1 MGGTPF
7 SPLRKG
13 QRMIRVECIL
23 GHENSPEWKN
33 KLQGLRVDTLEL
45 SQWDAQKTR
54 LRKASSNGEEIVVS
68 LDRDAFLRDGDVL
81 ACDETRAVVCRIHLC
96 EVMVVHL
103 NPQADA
109 LTLMERYVNLGHALG
124 NQHWPAVVSNGCVYV
139 PMSVDRTVMNSVMH
153 THAFA
158 GISYEFK
165 PGDEVLPQLTA
176 AQARRLFGGAGQ
188 PNTGADAHGH
198 AHGHDH
204 GHAHSHGHGHTHE
217 HCHHHHGA

>member
-1 MGGTPF
+1 
-7 SPLRKG
+7 
-13 QRMIRVECIL
+13 MIRVEHIL
-23 GHENSPEWKN
+23 GHEDNPEWKK

-54 LRKASSNGEEIVVS
+54 LRKATAGGEEIVVS

-81 ACDETRAVVCRIHLC
+81 VCDEVRAVVCRIHLC

-103 NPQADA
+103 HPQADPR
-109 LTLMERYVNLGHALG
+109 TLMERCVNLGHALG
-124 NQHWPAVVSNGCVYV
+124 NQHWPAVVSSGCVYV

-153 THAFA
+153 THAFE

-165 PGDEVLPQLTA
+165 PGDEILPLLSP

-188 PNTGADAHGH
+188 PNTAEAQHSH
-198 AHGHDH
+198 AHDHAHAHDH
-204 GHAHSHGHGHTHE
+204 H
-217 HCHHHHGA
+217 HHHHGA

>member
-1 MGGTPF
+1 
-7 SPLRKG
+7 
-13 QRMIRVECIL
+13 MIRVEQIL
-23 GHENSPEWKN
+23 GHENSPEWKK
-33 KLQGLRVDTLEL
+33 KLHGLRVDTLEL

-54 LRKASSNGEEIVVS
+54 LRKATASGEEIVVS

-81 ACDETRAVVCRIHLC
+81 ACDDTRAVICRIHLC

-103 NPQADA
+103 DPQADA
-109 LTLMERYVNLGHALG
+109 LTLMERYITLGHALG

-165 PGDEVLPQLTA
+165 PGDEVVPLLTA

-188 PNTGADAHGH
+188 PNTGAEAHAHAHHGH
-198 AHGHDH
+198 GE
-204 GHAHSHGHGHTHE
+204 HGHTHDQGQC
-217 HCHHHHGA
+217 HCHSHEHAHLHPHGA